1 MDALFYLIIY
11 RKGDTQMSKY
21 FYSPVV
27 GIDVSEGFHIVSILD
42 PRGDLYRKPFKVIHS
57 LEGFNYLLEQIKK
70 VEKEFNMKPG
80 VFMESTG
87 VYHLSLF
94 HFLKKNQL
102 EAYVINPLITNSNK
116 NKDIRKV
123 KNDKKDSLTIAKMGK
138 FDNIKVSDY
147 FDIVVFSLKLLC
159 RDYYKQVDVRSLYKR
174 KLSADLH
181 IAFPGYNKAFKNV
194 TCDSSIAIL
203 KLYPTPDLFL
213 KASREDTIELLKTKS
228 KKGLLWATN
237 TYDKV
242 LKVAADA
249 TIIGIPAYGLS
260 VRISTNISIIDTL
273 SEHIKNLEYE
283 MRSIVESNEFPECL
297 SKSIALLDSIPGIDF
312 LSAVTLLT
320 EIGDISRFKK
330 PKQLVAFIG
339 IDASVNQSGKFK
351 SDHNKM
357 SKRGSKIA
365 RRALYTAALVSI
377 RHKRGGQTF
386 NQVLFDYYND
396 NLKDKK
402 KKVALGA
409 IMHKLVNYIF
419 AVLRNQT
426 EYEQR
431 SPKIHAQMYLNNQQP
446 KAS

>member
-1 MDALFYLIIY
+1 
-11 RKGDTQMSKY
+11 MSKY

-42 PRGDLYRKPFKVIHS
+42 PKGDIYRRPFKVIHS
-57 LEGFNYLLEQIKK
+57 LKGFNYLVEEIKK
-70 VEKEFNMKPG
+70 VEKEFGMKSG

-102 EAYVINPLITNSNK
+102 EAFVINPLITNSNK

-123 KNDKKDSLTIAKMGK
+123 KNDKKDSLSIARMGK

-147 FDIVVFSLKLLC
+147 FDIVLFNLKSLC

-181 IAFPGYNKAFKNV
+181 IAFPGYNRAFKNM
-194 TCDSSIAIL
+194 TCDSSLAIL
-203 KLYPTPDLFL
+203 KLYPMPTAFL
-213 KASREDTIELLKTKS
+213 KAPKNETIDLLKTKA
-228 KKGLLWATN
+228 KKGLTWATN
-237 TYDKV
+237 TYAK
-242 LKVAADA
+242 LFEAAEDA
-249 TIIGIPAYGLS
+249 AIIGIPAAALG
-260 VRISTNISIIDTL
+260 VRILTNISIIDTL
-273 SEHIKNLEYE
+273 NEQINNLKKEMKKIVYSNDFPDCFKKN
-283 MRSIVESNEFPECL
+283 I
-297 SKSIALLDSIPGIDF
+297 ILLDSIPGIDF

-320 EIGDISRFKK
+320 EIGDFNRFAK
-330 PKQLVAFIG
+330 PKQLIAFLG
-339 IDASVNQSGKFK
+339 IDPTVNESGKFK
-351 SDHNKM
+351 SDRNKM

-365 RRALYTAALVSI
+365 RRALYAAALVSV

-386 NQVLFDYYND
+386 NQVLFDYYKT
-396 NLKDKK
+396 LKDKK

-409 IMHKLVNYIF
+409 VMHKLANYVF
-419 AVLRNQT
+419 AVIRNQK
-426 EYEQR
+426 EYELR
-431 SPKIHAQMYLNNQQP
+431 SPKIHTQMYLNNQQL